1 MRSAL
6 LCLSLVALIACKAC
20 GQIEASVTKYQQ
32 VFGLNTPI
40 VVGTR
45 VLAEKVDTISTKP
58 VALIYVDAAGE
69 IKVEASDIQRQD
81 VRIAKIDDGMY
92 LLDAP
97 GKTWVEIKEYIEFEV
112 NGVKRKF
119 LSDSKTLVVE
129 LGKPDPG
136 PGPGPGP
143 GPTPPEPTSCDAK
156 ANSNFEFLAK
166 RSCQWVDQV
175 VIAAS
180 RSKRGELSK
189 VYQSASEKLSSGQHL
204 TINAASTAVREDWAK
219 ALPTDADKQAW
230 ASWSTKANE
239 ELAKHWVD
247 QSSNT
252 AKRELMVQFFRS
264 LAEGLQP

>member
-1 MRSAL
+1 MRSIL

-20 GQIEASVTKYQQ
+20 GQIEASVSKYQQ
-32 VFGLNTPI
+32 VFGLNAPVI
-40 VVGTR
+40 VGTK

-58 VALIYVDAAGE
+58 VAMIYVDAPGE

-81 VRIAKIDDGMY
+81 VRIAKLDDGMY

-97 GKTWVEIKEYIEFEV
+97 GKTWVEIKEYIEFEI

-119 LSDSKTLVVE
+119 LSDSKTIVVE
-129 LGKPDPG
+129 LGSPE

-143 GPTPPEPTSCDAK
+143 GPTPPEPATCDVK
-156 ANSNFEFLAK
+156 ANSNFDYLAK

-189 VYQSASEKLSSGQHL
+189 IYQSASDKLSSGQHL
-204 TINAASTAVREDWAK
+204 TINAASDAVRK
-219 ALPTDADKQAW
+219 AWNEVIDTPELKAAW
-230 ASWSTKANE
+230 SPWSTKANE

-252 AKRELMVQFFRS
+252 AKREMMVQFFRS